1 LEPANI
7 IGDEHQAFAFGTHM
21 SSDQHVVRAARH
33 ANPSQ
38 LGPYLPEMRR
48 GFRPKC

>member
-1 LEPANI
+1 LELANI
-7 IGDEHQAFAFGTHM
+7 IGDEYQAFGTHM

-33 ANPSQ
+33 ASPSQ

-48 GFRPKC
+48 GFRRIC

>member
-1 LEPANI
+1 LELANI
-7 IGDEHQAFAFGTHM
+7 IGDEHQAFDTHRR
-21 SSDQHVVRAARH
+21 SDQHVVRAARH

-48 GFRPKC
+48 GFRPKW